1 LGRVIGSYVGE
12 LIPLRRI
19 KTILVA
25 NCERLVA
32 RFAPVE
38 KAPPKT
44 SELRFLSPGT
54 RIAQRV
60 AAPVLGLQE
69 LKFVQRARRHAKL
82 HLFRMWK
89 LFGELKEEPA
99 ATVYRPVAERLRE
112 ARSMLRL

>member
-1 LGRVIGSYVGE
+1 VLTASFVGE

-25 NCERLVA
+25 NCERLTA

-38 KAPPKT
+38 KSPPK
-44 SELRFLSPGT
+44 SRELRFLQPGA
-54 RIAQRV
+54 RIARRV
-60 AAPVLGLQE
+60 AAPVVGLGE

-89 LFGELKEEPA
+89 LFGQLKDERAETA
-99 ATVYRPVAERLRE
+99 YRPVAERMRE
-112 ARSMLRL
+112 ARALLRL